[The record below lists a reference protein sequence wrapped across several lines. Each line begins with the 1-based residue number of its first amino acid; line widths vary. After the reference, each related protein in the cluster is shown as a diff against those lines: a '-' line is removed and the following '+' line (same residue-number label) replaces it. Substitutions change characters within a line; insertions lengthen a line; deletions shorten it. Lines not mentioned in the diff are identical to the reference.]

1 MPRYEAEKVFSK
13 RFWEIER
20 SGAEITVSRGKIGKA
35 GKVETRTHASASE
48 AERALEEAVAKM
60 LKKGYR
66 QVAEKPKV
74 VEVPA
79 QVAPFAPENPEL
91 EAALLID
98 RDDETAWRVLGDWF
112 ETQGDPRG
120 KAIALSFANDKAAFD
135 EHIATYAK
143 SWLGGLYQSYAL
155 GLRAADPSDAAT
167 TIEWTHGVMH
177 HARLAHT
184 YDRHDD
190 CLNDLKT
197 LLALPAA
204 RFLYSLTLGIFDEPN
219 EDQYAGA
226 KEALRENPPPMLRHL
241 YLGDFTSEECEV
253 SWSVARGLH
262 EYLAIFPELHSFRVL
277 GGELTTKALRHGE
290 LRSLIIESGGCG
302 PEVTR
307 AVGSAQLP
315 KLEKLE
321 LWTGQ
326 GAYGGY
332 GPLTDYEPL
341 LSAKTCPNLT
351 HLGFRNSEQ
360 ADPFVAMLAES
371 ALLPQLKTLD
381 LSLGMFSP
389 HGARTL
395 IANKEKFAHLERID
409 VTESCLGDDVVA
421 DLQAHFGDV
430 VDASKQNWGVGYD
443 DWDEA
448 SAGALDDDA
457 RREVL
462 FDLDCFTSV
471 GE

>member
-1 MPRYEAEKVFSK
+1 MARYEAEKLFSK
-13 RFWEIER
+13 RFWEIAR
-20 SGAEITVSRGKIGKA
+20 NGAEITIVHGKVGAA
-35 GKVETRTHASASE
+35 GKRETRTHASASE

-60 LKKGYR
+60 TKKGYR
-66 QVAEKPKV
+66 LIAEEPPV
-74 VEVPA
+74 VEVAA
-79 QVAPFAPENPEL
+79 QVAHFAPENPEL

-98 RDDETAWRVLGDWF
+98 RDDETAWRVLGDWL
-112 ETQGDPRG
+112 ESQGDPRG
-120 KAIALSFANDKAAFD
+120 KAIALSFANDNAAFD
-135 EHIATYAK
+135 QHIATYAE
-143 SWLGGLYQSYAL
+143 SWLGTLYQSYQL
-155 GLRAADPSDAAT
+155 GLRAAHQSDAAT
-167 TIEWTHGVMH
+167 TIDWKHGVLH

-184 YDRHDD
+184 HARHDD

-204 RFLYSLTLGIFDEPN
+204 RFLHSLTLGIFDEPN

-241 YLGDFTSEECEV
+241 YLGDFTSEECEI
-253 SWSVARGLH
+253 SWSMVHGLH

-290 LRSLIIESGGCG
+290 LRTLIIESGGCG

-315 KLEKLE
+315 KLERLE

-332 GPLTDYEPL
+332 GPLSDYEPL

-360 ADPFVAMLAES
+360 ADPFVALLADS
-371 ALLPQLKTLD
+371 ALLPQLTSID
-381 LSLGMFSP
+381 VSLGMFGP

-395 IANKEKFAHLERID
+395 IANKEKFAHLTTID
-409 VTESCLGDDVVA
+409 VSEACLGEDVVA
-421 DLQAHFGDV
+421 DLKSHFGDAIKAADPLNRV
-430 VDASKQNWGVGYD
+430 TYA
-443 DWDEA
+443 DWDDA
-448 SAGALDDDA
+448 SAGAVDDNARLDA
-457 RREVL
+457 L
-462 FDLDCFTSV
+462 FNLDCYTAV